1 MREGWKVMQLGELIT
16 TKKGYAFKSA
26 WYQDKG
32 VPVVRVSDFTD
43 NSISDETIFY
53 INEELASEHSSVLLN
68 TKDIIVQTVGSW
80 QHNPASIVGKVVR
93 VPNNLNNSL
102 LNQNAVKLIPN
113 GQIEKDFLY
122 YRLKDESFKYHNL
135 NFAQGAANQA
145 SITLETIKCFKINL
159 PPLETQKKI
168 ASILSGYDDLIEN
181 NLKRIKI
188 LEEMAQQTYEEW
200 FVRMRFPGHESA
212 TINPETG
219 LPEGWEK
226 VKLGD
231 LCEKIFDGTHDSPK
245 PKESGYKLITGKH
258 LQKGKVDFES
268 AYYISK
274 EDHLKI
280 KKRSGL
286 EKGDIMFSNIGTI
299 GNLSMVTEDFEYSC
313 KNMIVFRPQKDFQ
326 YYLYTYLF
334 NENNKNKM
342 ISEAAGSTQKFL
354 SLGYIRGFEDLL
366 PSIRLIKHFNE
377 FAENLYITINNL
389 QNQNQRLR
397 EARDILL
404 PRLMMG
410 MIEV

>member
-1 MREGWKVMQLGELIT
+1 MREGWKAMQLGELIT

-53 INEELASEHSSVLLN
+53 IDEELASEHTSVSLK

-93 VPNNLNNSL
+93 VPKNLNNSL

-200 FVRMRFPGHESA
+200 FVRMRFPGHDASRASA
-212 TINPETG
+212 SLNPATG

-226 VKLGD
+226 VKLKDCCD
-231 LCEKIFDGTHDSPK
+231 LVMGQSPKSEFYNDEKLGLPFHQGVKDYGFRFPINTSWSTVGNKKAKPNSILFSVRAPVGRLNVASEEIILGRGLAAINHKKGLNSFVFYQLRKIF
-245 PKESGYKLITGKH
+245 
-258 LQKGKVDFES
+258 
-268 AYYISK
+268 
-274 EDHLKI
+274 
-280 KKRSGL
+280 
-286 EKGDIMFSNIGTI
+286 
-299 GNLSMVTEDFEYSC
+299 
-313 KNMIVFRPQKDFQ
+313 
-326 YYLYTYLF
+326 
-334 NENNKNKM
+334 
-342 ISEAAGSTQKFL
+342 
-354 SLGYIRGFEDLL
+354 FEDN
-366 PSIRLIKHFNE
+366 LIGGGAIFASVTKSDVERIEFIYNEELANKFND
-377 FAENLYITINNL
+377 FASKIDQQILNLT
-389 QNQNQRLR
+389 NQNQRLR

>member
-1 MREGWKVMQLGELIT
+1 MREGWKVMQLSELIT

-26 WYQDKG
+26 WYEDKG
-32 VPVVRVSDFTD
+32 VPVARVSDFTD
-43 NSISDETIFY
+43 NSISDENIFY
-53 INEELASEHSSVLLN
+53 INEKLALEHSSVLLN

-200 FVRMRFPGHESA
+200 FVRMRFPGYESA

-226 VKLGD
+226 VKCFDAMEVLSGGTPKTNIDEYWNGNIEFYTPKDAKSGSYTNGSEKHITDLG
-231 LCEKIFDGTHDSPK
+231 LKKCNSKLYPKNTVFITARGTVGKLNLAAK
-245 PKESGYKLITGKH
+245 PMAMNQSCYALVGKGFISQYF
-258 LQKGKVDFES
+258 LFCSMNSIIETFKSASNGGVFNTIVVDTF
-268 AYYISK
+268 
-274 EDHLKI
+274 
-280 KKRSGL
+280 
-286 EKGDIMFSNIGTI
+286 
-299 GNLSMVTEDFEYSC
+299 
-313 KNMIVFRPQKDFQ
+313 
-326 YYLYTYLF
+326 
-334 NENNKNKM
+334 
-342 ISEAAGSTQKFL
+342 KFL
-354 SLGYIRGFEDLL
+354 DYTIPTQDLIVQFEQIVISLYN
-366 PSIRLIKHFNE
+366 SVFN
-377 FAENLYITINNL
+377 LHH
-389 QNQNQRLR
+389 QNQRLR

-410 MIEV
+410 MVDV